1 MQEAIEVARK
11 IEAVIKAIRDEGARS
26 EVLIEA
32 RAKAISE
39 YDKSIASSI
48 LKLKESGTPATVSE
62 KVAKGERWE
71 LRYAME
77 VAEGTYKAHFA
88 RLNYL
93 QSQLNGYQSVN
104 KFLAV
109 T

>member
-1 MQEAIEVARK
+1 MQEAMEVARHIESV
-11 IEAVIKAIRDEGARS
+11 IEAIRVEGGRS

-32 RAKAISE
+32 RARAISQ
-39 YDKSIASSI
+39 YDKHVATTI
-48 LKLKESGTPATVSE
+48 LKLKEAGTAATLAE

-104 KFLAV
+104 RYLSV

>member
-1 MQEAIEVARK
+1 MKEAIEVARH
-11 IEAVIKAIRDEGARS
+11 IESVIKAIRDEGKRS
-26 EVLIEA
+26 DVLIKA
-32 RAKAISE
+32 RASAIAE
-39 YDKSIASSI
+39 YDKHLASTI
-48 LKLKESGTPATVSE
+48 LKLKESGTAATLAE
-62 KVAKGERWE
+62 KVAKGEKWE

-88 RLNYL
+88 RLQYL

-104 KFLAV
+104 RYLNV

>member
-1 MQEAIEVARK
+1 MQEAIEVAHN

-32 RAKAISE
+32 RARAISE
-39 YDKSIASSI
+39 YDKSIAATM
-48 LKLKESGTPATVSE
+48 LKLKESGTAATLTE
-62 KVAKGERWE
+62 KVAKGEKWE

-88 RLNYL
+88 RLQYL
-93 QSQLNGYQSVN
+93 QSQLNG
-104 KFLAV
+104 
-109 T
+109 

>member
-1 MQEAIEVARK
+1 MKEAIEVARN

-32 RAKAISE
+32 RARAISE
-39 YDKSIASSI
+39 YDKSIATTI